1 MYVGAR
7 RRRRTLGDWTTW
19 ASLAT
24 DPAGFLVDE
33 VSSLYIPGAN
43 VFEIPSNVVQN
54 AITGKPTADQLAY
67 NAQQYTD
74 AAANMAQVLTSQG
87 VSLPPALYPPTVAAQ
102 AVADQQAYAS
112 AIGGTA
118 GQSITT
124 WAWLSLAG
132 IVGLI
137 VLTK

>member
-1 MYVGAR
+1 MYLR
-7 RRRRTLGDWTTW
+7 TPRRRTLGDW
-19 ASLAT
+19 ASWLSAIT
-24 DPAGFLVDE
+24 DPAGYVVDTAYDFAKS
-33 VSSLYIPGAN
+33 VYIPGT
-43 VFEIPSNVVQN
+43 SNPADVLQN
-54 AITGKPTADQLAY
+54 AVTGKPTSNQLAY

-87 VSLPPALYPPTVAAQ
+87 APLPPELYPPTVAAQ

-124 WAWLSLAG
+124 WAWISLAG